1 MIQVKSLWTIYLK
14 QKKNKKIKETGN
26 SQYIYQ
32 NKLDKACFQHNRSDG
47 EFNDWPSR
55 TAADKVLCD
64 NALNIAKNAKY
75 DGYQCRF
82 IYVFCHWFIYVLIKN
97 ILLCVQI
104 NLLVAILKIK
114 IIPNQQLAEE
124 LHKPTFRK
132 SEKQK
137 VYLSFKGN
145 MWGADLAN
153 MKLISKFNTGFHF
166 LLCVI
171 DVYSKHVW
179 VVPLKDKKSIANTNA
194 FQKMLDE
201 STIENVHR

>member
-1 MIQVKSLWTIYLK
+1 MDNLLK
-14 QKKNKKIKETGN
+14 TKKEYKKIKETGN

-32 NKLDKACFQHNRSDG
+32 NKLDKACFQHDRSDG
-47 EFNDWPSR
+47 EFNDWPRR

-64 NALNIAKNAKY
+64 NVLNIVKNAKY

-82 IYVFCHWFIYVLIKN
+82 INVFYHWFIYVLIKN

-104 NLLVAILKIK
+104 NLLVANLKIK
-114 IIPNQQLAEE
+114 MIPKQQLAKE
-124 LHKPTFRK
+124 LHKPNFRK

-145 MWGADLAN
+145 MSGADLAN
-153 MKLISKFNTGFHF
+153 MKLISKFNRGFRF

-171 DVYSKHVW
+171 DVYSKYVW

-194 FQKMLDE
+194 FQKMLDD
-201 STIENVHR
+201 SNIENVHR